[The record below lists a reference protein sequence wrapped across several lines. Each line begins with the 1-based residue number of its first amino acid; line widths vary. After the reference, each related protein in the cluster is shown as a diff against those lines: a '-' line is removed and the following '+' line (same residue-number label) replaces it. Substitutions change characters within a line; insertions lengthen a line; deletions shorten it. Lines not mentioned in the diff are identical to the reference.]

1 MMLRHGR
8 PNTIVM
14 GGGVSQIATTLH
26 MAMKNLGGDIVNEVL
41 YSFGTAYNAGYVES
55 AAETVLTDY
64 SRKLDYRFTSN
75 HAENL
80 AISMWRSDDMIFCQ
94 LTGIGNET
102 TVPTDKPEVA
112 PSPAPDKPDV
122 PAASVQKMKVVN
134 VNSYVNF
141 REAASTKSESLMQ
154 IPKDAVVEYTGE
166 QDGDFLMVSYEGKT
180 GYVHGKYLEK
190 VEETEPVTME
200 VVNCKKCV
208 TLRKEASKKAAALAD
223 VPLGAKVEYTGVSE
237 GDFHKVIYQD
247 MTGYVLKTYLN

>member
-1 MMLRHGR
+1 M
-8 PNTIVM
+8 
-14 GGGVSQIATTLH
+14 
-26 MAMKNLGGDIVNEVL
+26 
-41 YSFGTAYNAGYVES
+41 ES

-102 TVPTDKPEVA
+102 TVPTDEPEVA

-166 QDGDFLMVSYEGKT
+166 QDGDFLKVSYEGKT